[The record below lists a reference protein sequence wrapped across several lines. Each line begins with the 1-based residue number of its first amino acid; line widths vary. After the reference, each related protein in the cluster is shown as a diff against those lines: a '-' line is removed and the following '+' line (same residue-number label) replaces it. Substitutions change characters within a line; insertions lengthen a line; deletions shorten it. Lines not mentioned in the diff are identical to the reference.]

1 MVKTCVLNAQN
12 VCYHVF
18 ITFFFK
24 TENTALV
31 IWYEYVFIEKSVIF
45 FDKNNVFLFKYKF

>member
-31 IWYEYVFIEKSVIF
+31 IWYEYVFIEISVIF